1 MKKEQLWILPL
12 ILALFN
18 VLVCFVP
25 YFIAVHT
32 GFVDPILPYVSDTG
46 SDTVAAKYF
55 SSMLDICAFFAMII
69 GWIRYKQIN
78 FYIKNIKINAINVD
92 SDDMASL
99 KSKNRLLLC
108 FYFLSA
114 CGMIGVGNIRL
125 SESFYVHW
133 LLGFLIF
140 FPSIFYSS
148 FTCYVTRILYRF
160 DIESY
165 PISLIIGCISQV
177 ILFTLFIVM
186 SYFSVRNISFNTFID
201 LSFRLHWPTNQS
213 DYVYHCLASACEW
226 LMILANVILCF
237 SLSNR
242 FRQFK
247 YWNQI

>member
-1 MKKEQLWILPL
+1 MNFFK
-12 ILALFN
+12 
-18 VLVCFVP
+18 
-25 YFIAVHT
+25 
-32 GFVDPILPYVSDTG
+32 
-46 SDTVAAKYF
+46 KYF
-55 SSMLDICAFFAMII
+55 SNEFSLHLCYLAMII

-133 LLGFLIF
+133 LMGFLIF

-213 DYVYHCLASACEW
+213 DYVYHCLASVCEW